1 MTPIAASLGDLTTL
15 YLLAVIARFFYGI
28 HSTVPFLMPIL
39 IGVFILL
46 IPIWAYVASKNEY
59 VSDVLV
65 SGWEPVIAAM
75 VIRCIILRPK
85 NYDYFFFYFNQN
97 YKWALI
103 CEVFHYFSW
112 NFILTFILITKKQ
125 VYIMILWFHAF
136 WAC

>member
-28 HSTVPFLMPIL
+28 HSTVPLLMPIL

-75 VIRCIILRPK
+75 VIRYIILRPK
-85 NYDYFFFYFNQN
+85 NYD
-97 YKWALI
+97 
-103 CEVFHYFSW
+103 
-112 NFILTFILITKKQ
+112 
-125 VYIMILWFHAF
+125 
-136 WAC
+136 